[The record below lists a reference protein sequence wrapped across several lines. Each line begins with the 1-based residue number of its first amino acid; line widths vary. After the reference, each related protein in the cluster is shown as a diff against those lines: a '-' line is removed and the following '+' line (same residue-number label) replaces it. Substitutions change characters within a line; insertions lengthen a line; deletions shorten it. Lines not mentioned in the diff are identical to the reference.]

1 MVTGRPTRPSP
12 PNRPGPV
19 GRGPGGRPGT
29 NLRSPGFWGMVA
41 VLLLLNL
48 LIANVLVP
56 QSTTPTVAVS
66 YTTFLAQVRH
76 GNVASITSTGDTVVG
91 VFRTPAGATPHATAT
106 ARDFST
112 QLPSFGGGGLV
123 TLLESHHVTINA
135 KPATSGTPPILQALF
150 SFGPTLL
157 LVLAFLWITGRAAS
171 MAGGSGGVFGLGRSR
186 ARLYDPERPGTTFA
200 DVAGIEEAKEELEE
214 IVDFLR
220 APLRYQRLGGT
231 VPKGVLLVGL
241 PGTGKTL
248 LARAVAGEARVPFFS
263 LSASEFIEM
272 IVGVGA
278 ARVRDLFAKARQAA
292 PAIIFIDELDAIGRA
307 RGSGASL
314 GGHDEREQTLNQ
326 ILTEMDGFDSR
337 EGVIVLAATNRA
349 DVLDVALLRPGRF
362 DRRVMVQPP
371 DREGRA
377 AILRIHTRT
386 VPLGDDI
393 DLDQV
398 ASQTPGLVGAEL
410 RNLVNE
416 AALLAARRE
425 RQAVTMVDFSDAL
438 EKVLLGAAR
447 HIVLS
452 EADRERTAYH
462 ESGHA
467 LLGLLVPE
475 ADPVRKVS
483 IVPRGRALGVTVQSP
498 IDDRQN
504 YPETYLRAR
513 IVGALGG
520 RAAEALV
527 YRVVTTGAEND
538 LLQVTRIAREMVV
551 RWGMSPAVGPLNF
564 SEDGDGQPTIIRE
577 RPFSDATAELIDA
590 EVKRIVEECF
600 ARAQQLLQTHRDQ
613 LEALTR
619 ALLREE
625 SLGEAEILA
634 VTGLPGKTP
643 PGPGRLPKGRRQA
656 PAGAPAAS
664 PAPVPAEPVAAPAR
678 MAGAAPLPSRLGR
691 GGAESS
697 GSPPVGA

>member
-1 MVTGRPTRPSP
+1 MVSGGGPQ
-12 PNRPGPV
+12 PGASGQP
-19 GRGPGGRPGT
+19 GSGPRSSGGRPGT
-29 NLRSPGFWGMVA
+29 NFRSTRFWGTVA
-41 VLLLLNL
+41 ALLLLNL
-48 LIANVLVP
+48 FIANVLVP
-56 QSTTPTVAVS
+56 PAGPKMVTVPYNV
-66 YTTFLAQVRH
+66 FLVQVRSD
-76 GNVASITSTGDTVVG
+76 NVASITSTGDTITG
-91 VFRTPAGATPHATAT
+91 VFRRAAGASPHATTT
-106 ARDFST
+106 ARDFTT
-112 QLPSFGGGGLV
+112 QLPSFAGGGLL
-123 TLLESHHVTINA
+123 TLLEAHRVTINA
-135 KPATSGTPPILQALF
+135 KPTTSQTSPILDALF

-157 LVLAFLWITGRAAS
+157 LVLAFVWISGRAAS
-171 MAGGSGGVFGLGRSR
+171 MAGGSGGMFGLGRSR
-186 ARLYDPERPGTTFA
+186 ARLYDSERPGTTFA

-248 LARAVAGEARVPFFS
+248 LARAVAGEAGVPFFS

-349 DVLDVALLRPGRF
+349 DVLDAALLRPGRF

-386 VPLGDDI
+386 VPLASDA

-416 AALLAARRE
+416 AALLAARRD
-425 RQAVTMVDFSDAL
+425 RQSVMMVDFTDAL

-447 HIVLS
+447 RIVLS
-452 EADRERTAYH
+452 VEDRERTAYH

-483 IVPRGRALGVTVQSP
+483 IIPRGRALGVTVQSP
-498 IDDRQN
+498 VDDRQN

-520 RAAEALV
+520 RAAESLV
-527 YRVVTTGAEND
+527 YGVVTTGAEND

-551 RWGMSPAVGPLNF
+551 RWGMSPAVGPLNLTD
-564 SEDGDGQPTIIRE
+564 EADQQPMMLRE
-577 RPFSDATAELIDA
+577 RLFSDATAELIDS
-590 EVKRIVEECF
+590 EVKRIVEGCF
-600 ARAQQLLQTHRDQ
+600 SQALELIATNRDK
-613 LEALTR
+613 LEVLTR
-619 ALLREE
+619 ALLRKE
-625 SLGEAEILA
+625 SLIEAEILE
-634 VTGLPGKTP
+634 VTGLPGKSPLGATSTAGDP
-643 PGPGRLPKGRRQA
+643 ATAAPPDGPGPA
-656 PAGAPAAS
+656 PP
-664 PAPVPAEPVAAPAR
+664 
-678 MAGAAPLPSRLGR
+678 PSD
-691 GGAESS
+691 
-697 GSPPVGA
+697 GSPPRPARIGAARPAHRRPATDAS